1 MINQPNAGLPDGYP
15 HEFIEPGKWAE
26 TPIKRPAN
34 KVTGNIKG
42 DDTGYRDV
50 KTYENR
56 APFVEPAEV
65 AGQPYYDGIDDF
77 GEKDDSLKIPG
88 GVKRHGQSGE
98 VIVGREAVVR
108 AIEAANRAIQANYPG
123 EAELRIAEIH
133 RDKKRQ
139 MLGFRWAENLYRGQ
153 DGIVEP
159 TPAQV
164 MEYGKKANNFF
175 SYAKPV
181 VDSDGFKEAQAEV
194 VSNKEIMEVLETMA
208 GSKDPAAIQK
218 LITEYIAYQANR
230 GVMKNVPLSAKK
242 NVHATGA
249 ADIGIYKPD
258 GTPMGFTPFD
268 FPGFF
273 SMTDML
279 EDEANWP
286 KFREFIAKDEKL
298 TRYYSRLGYP
308 VAANIP
314 DSLFIEMR
322 RLHRIRIHAL
332 EAVGGAYYS
341 LGDEGEHWHYD
352 FGRIV
357 MDPTKANTILWE
369 EPGTEHLGAAG
380 STGWTVQHFG
390 TEGTAAWDGDTAAE
404 VIDQSKDFYIDE
416 N

>member
-1 MINQPNAGLPDGYP
+1 MNEPNAGLQDGYP
-15 HEFIEPGKWAE
+15 YEFIEPGKWAD
-26 TPIKRPAN
+26 TPVTRPMN
-34 KVTGNIKG
+34 IVTGNIKG
-42 DDTGYRDV
+42 DDSGYRDV
-50 KTYENR
+50 KTYENG
-56 APFVEPAEV
+56 APFVEPTEV
-65 AGQPYYDGIDDF
+65 AGQPYYDGVDDF
-77 GEKDDSLKIPG
+77 GEKDESLKIPG
-88 GVKRHGQSGE
+88 GVKRYGQAGE
-98 VIVGREAVVR
+98 VVVGREAVVR

-123 EAELRIAEIH
+123 EAELRVAEIH

-139 MLGFRWAENLYRGQ
+139 MLGWRWAESLYRGK

-159 TPAQV
+159 TTAEI
-164 MEYGKKANNFF
+164 MKYGKQADGFF

-181 VDSDGFKEAQAEV
+181 ERSQGYQEAKAEV
-194 VSNKEIMEVLETMA
+194 MNNREVMEVLKDMA
-208 GSKDPAAIQK
+208 GSKDPQALEAFIKQ
-218 LITEYIAYQANR
+218 YIAYQANR
-230 GVMKNVPLSAKK
+230 GIMKDVPLSAKK

-279 EDEANWP
+279 EDETNWP
-286 KFREFIAKDEKL
+286 KFREFIAQDAKL
-298 TRYYSRLGYP
+298 TRYYTRLGYP
-308 VAANIP
+308 DAAQIP

-332 EAVGGAYYS
+332 EAVGGVYYS

-357 MDPTKANTILWE
+357 KDPTHERTILWE
-369 EPGTEHLGAAG
+369 EPGTEHLGEAG

-390 TEGTAAWDGDTAAE
+390 RQGTAAWDGDTAAE
-404 VIDQSKDFYIDE
+404 VIDQSTEFYIDE

>member
-1 MINQPNAGLPDGYP
+1 MN
-15 HEFIEPGKWAE
+15 
-26 TPIKRPAN
+26 
-34 KVTGNIKG
+34 
-42 DDTGYRDV
+42 
-50 KTYENR
+50 TYENR
-56 APFVEPAEV
+56 APFVEPTTV
-65 AGQPYYDGIDDF
+65 ASQPYYDGIDDF
-77 GEKDDSLKIPG
+77 GGKDDSLKIPG
-88 GVKRHGQSGE
+88 GVHRYGKSEE

-108 AIEAANRAIQANYPG
+108 AIEAANKAIIDNYPG
-123 EAELRIAEIH
+123 EAELRVAEIH
-133 RDKKRQ
+133 RDKGRQ
-139 MLGFRWAENLYRGQ
+139 MLGWRWADKLYRGQ

-159 TPAQV
+159 TPQQV
-164 MEYGKKANNFF
+164 MEYGRKANNFF

-181 VDSDGFKEAQAEV
+181 VTSPGFESTKAEV
-194 VSNKEIMEVLETMA
+194 LSNREVMEVLEEMA
-208 GSKDPAAIQK
+208 GGKDPQAVEK
-218 LITEYIAYQANR
+218 LIIEYIAFQSNAGR
-230 GVMKNVPLSAKK
+230 MPGVPLSAKK

-286 KFREFIAKDEKL
+286 KFRTFIAEDPKL
-298 TRYYSRLGYP
+298 TRYYTRLGYP

-314 DSLFIEMR
+314 DSFFIEMR

-357 MDPTKANTILWE
+357 KDPTRANTILWE
-369 EPGTEHLGAAG
+369 EPGTEHLGEAG

-390 TEGTAAWDGDTAAE
+390 TEGTAAWDGDTATE
-404 VIDQSKDFYIDE
+404 VIEQSNEFYISQE
-416 N
+416 